1 MIQYTT
7 NQGGKVMEFLGI
19 WLGSCIT
26 SFGIE
31 IATSFRMFKDVAD
44 AGYKIDIERMD
55 KITKILDPDSS
66 KREFLTMLLPVFN
79 IMHSSFKAIGYNN
92 AKSILLDQLEVLDV
106 LEEMSEIEKQEYQKR
121 PTGLNAILV
130 PLKSE
135 LRIAKSQLLIII
147 RPNFKSKIFY
157 EIGENNDITILKVEG
172 DALYFSLEDQ
182 KEIVFNELKEE
193 RVSNQSEI
201 VEEPILEETK
211 QETEVSMLDEQI
223 EDLKRIKED
232 LLNKKDEE
240 NFKEE
245 QTKVRKRK

>member
-1 MIQYTT
+1 
-7 NQGGKVMEFLGI
+7 MEFLGI

-31 IATSFRMFKDVAD
+31 IATSFKMFKDVAD

-79 IMHSSFKAIGYNN
+79 IMYSSFKAIGYNN
-92 AKSILLDQLEVLDV
+92 AKSMLLDQLGVLDV

-135 LRIAKSQLLIII
+135 LRLAKSQLLIII

-172 DALYFSLEDQ
+172 DALYLSLEDQ

-193 RVSNQSEI
+193 QVINQSEI
-201 VEEPILEETK
+201 VESLKEPILEETK
-211 QETEVSMLDEQI
+211 QEIEVSMLDEQI

>member
-1 MIQYTT
+1 
-7 NQGGKVMEFLGI
+7 MEFLGI

-44 AGYKIDIERMD
+44 AGYKIDIDRMD
-55 KITKILDPDSS
+55 KIAKILDPDSS

-79 IMHSSFKAIGYNN
+79 IMHSSFKAIDYNN
-92 AKSILLDQLEVLDV
+92 AKSMLLDQLGVLDV
-106 LEEMSEIEKQEYQKR
+106 LEEMSEIEKQEYQKK

-135 LRIAKSQLLIII
+135 LRLAKSQLLIIT

-172 DALYFSLEDQ
+172 DALYLSLEDQ
-182 KEIVFNELKEE
+182 KEIVFNELNELKEE
-193 RVSNQSEI
+193 QVINQSEI
-201 VEEPILEETK
+201 VESLKAPILEETK
-211 QETEVSMLDEQI
+211 QEIEVSMLDEQI
-223 EDLKRIKED
+223 EDL
-232 LLNKKDEE
+232 LNKTDEE

>member
-1 MIQYTT
+1 
-7 NQGGKVMEFLGI
+7 MEFLGI

-44 AGYKIDIERMD
+44 AGYKIDIDRMD
-55 KITKILDPDSS
+55 KIAKILDPDSS

-79 IMHSSFKAIGYNN
+79 IMHSSFKAIDYNN
-92 AKSILLDQLEVLDV
+92 AKSMLLDQLGVLDV
-106 LEEMSEIEKQEYQKR
+106 LEEMSEIEKQEYQKK

-135 LRIAKSQLLIII
+135 LRLAKSQLLIIT

-172 DALYFSLEDQ
+172 DALYLSLEDQ
-182 KEIVFNELKEE
+182 KEIVFNELNELKEE
-193 RVSNQSEI
+193 QVINQSEI
-201 VEEPILEETK
+201 VESLKEPILEETK
-211 QETEVSMLDEQI
+211 QEIEVSMLDEQI
-223 EDLKRIKED
+223 EDL
-232 LLNKKDEE
+232 LNKTDEE

>member
-1 MIQYTT
+1 
-7 NQGGKVMEFLGI
+7 MEFLGI

-79 IMHSSFKAIGYNN
+79 IMHSSFKAIDYNN
-92 AKSILLDQLEVLDV
+92 AKSMLLDQLGVLDV
-106 LEEMSEIEKQEYQKR
+106 LEEMSEIEKQEYQKK

-135 LRIAKSQLLIII
+135 LRLAKSQLLIIT

-172 DALYFSLEDQ
+172 DALYLSLEDQ

-193 RVSNQSEI
+193 QVINQSEI
-201 VEEPILEETK
+201 VESLKEPILEETK
-211 QETEVSMLDEQI
+211 QEIEVSMLDEQI
-223 EDLKRIKED
+223 EDLKHIKED
-232 LLNKKDEE
+232 LLNKTDEE

>member
-1 MIQYTT
+1 
-7 NQGGKVMEFLGI
+7 MEFLGI

-44 AGYKIDIERMD
+44 AGYKIDIDRMD

-79 IMHSSFKAIGYNN
+79 IMHSSFKAIDYNN
-92 AKSILLDQLEVLDV
+92 AKSMLLDQLGVLDV
-106 LEEMSEIEKQEYQKR
+106 LEEMSEIEKQEYQKK

-135 LRIAKSQLLIII
+135 LRLAKSQLLIIT

-172 DALYFSLEDQ
+172 DALYLSLEDQ
-182 KEIVFNELKEE
+182 KEIVFNELNELKEE
-193 RVSNQSEI
+193 QVINQSEI
-201 VEEPILEETK
+201 VESLKEPILEETK
-211 QETEVSMLDEQI
+211 QEIEVSMLDEQI
-223 EDLKRIKED
+223 EDL
-232 LLNKKDEE
+232 LNKTDEE